1 MTRGPQKQFDTE
13 VALTKAMEVFW
24 AHGYEATSLSE
35 LMKNM
40 RIGKKSLYDTFGNK
54 KSLFIKALEHYS
66 QTTVSQMR
74 DRLFSEGSAWEN
86 LKQLILEWQ
95 EMHSQPGSCG
105 CMLGTNIADF
115 TTEHEEIAKL
125 LRSYLQKVED
135 LFCTALTQA
144 KESGEIGSSVEPRD
158 LARFLV
164 CTTQGVALVGRVMKD
179 ELTLKGAISTA
190 LKLLDNS

>member
-95 EMHSQPGSCG
+95 ETHSQPGSCG

-144 KESGEIGSSVEPRD
+144 RESGEIGSSVEPRD